1 MLQYGAGAG
10 LGDLREAVCTLMGHA
25 GIAADPA
32 DVLITAGSQMGLEL
46 VTALLCNPGDIVLV
60 ESPTYVGAIG
70 AFRGLE
76 VDIVHVGCDRD
87 GLIPEELEGT
97 IAELT
102 ARGRTVRMLYTI
114 PNFNN
119 PSGITL
125 HPDRRPLVAGICARG
140 GVRVVEDDPYGLLD
154 FWDAPWRAIRS
165 VDDTVIYLGSMSKI
179 FAPGIRVGWVLA
191 PRDVR
196 DHLQLIAEATTICPS
211 VLGQHLADRYLR
223 TLDWR
228 RYLKSRH
235 RSLPRAGP
243 APRRRAHRPR
253 PGRRAVAG
261 RRHLHCRGT
270 GGMTMS
276 SGPRG
281 LCCHL
286 L

>member
-60 ESPTYVGAIG
+60 ESPTYVGAIS

-76 VDIVHVGCDRD
+76 VVHVGCDRD

-140 GVRVVEDDPYGLLD
+140 GVRVVEDDPYGLD
-154 FWDAPWRAIRS
+154 FWDAPLRAIRS

-196 DHLQLIAEATTICPS
+196 
-211 VLGQHLADRYLR
+211 
-223 TLDWR
+223 DWR

-261 RRHLHCRGT
+261 RRHLRRRGT